1 MPQVLV
7 DPALLAEVSRKHKVS
22 EEMLFKMVSAEKTM
36 PVRTARLKEFRK
48 LLGGV

>member
-7 DPALLAEVSRKHKVS
+7 DPALLSEVSRKHKVS
-22 EEMLFKMVSAEKTM
+22 EETLFKIVSAEKSM
-36 PVRTARLKEFRK
+36 PVRTARLKEFKK